1 MAVAIRHARRED
13 AGFLAWCIL
22 AAGRAHL
29 ARGWYDIA
37 LGLDEPGC
45 IEALTRLVQTRTPS
59 WWRFDH
65 WLVAEADGAPA
76 AGLAAFGSAAFAA
89 SEPAMSE
96 ALTGLGWTEPQ
107 IAEIWRR
114 GAYIFSCALAP
125 DDHEVWVIEN
135 VAARPERRG
144 EGLTRALLAEAVA
157 LGRARGFADA
167 QISFV
172 IGNHAAERAY
182 ASAGFRPAEERRHPD
197 FEAAVGAPG
206 LRRYGMKL

>member
-1 MAVAIRHARRED
+1 MAAAIRHARQED

-29 ARGWYDIA
+29 ERGWYDIA
-37 LGLDEPGC
+37 LGLDEPARL
-45 IEALTRLVQTRTPS
+45 EALTRLVQTRTPS

-65 WLVAEADGAPA
+65 WLVAEVDGAPA
-76 AGLAAFGSAAFAA
+76 AGLAAFGSDAFAT
-89 SEPAMSE
+89 SESAMSE
-96 ALTGLGWTEPQ
+96 ALSDLGWRPDR
-107 IAEIWRR
+107 IAEVWTR

-144 EGLTRALLAEAVA
+144 EGLTRALLAEALA
-157 LGRARGFADA
+157 LGRAKGFADA

-172 IGNHAAERAY
+172 IGNEAAERAY
-182 ASAGFRPAEERRHPD
+182 SKAGFQPADERRHPD

-206 LRRYGMKL
+206 LRRFALRL